1 MPIQLIVGL
10 ANPGDNYYPTRHN
23 AGEWF
28 VEQLL
33 RDTPDNLALESKFF
47 ARITQTLLYNKP
59 VRIMIPTTYMN
70 DSGKAVAAAAS
81 FYKISPEDILIV
93 HDEIDLPPGTVKLK
107 LGGGHGGHNGLR
119 HIIQALGTP
128 HFHRLRIGV
137 GHPGN
142 KDDVVDYVLKKPKS
156 DEKRLIDDAIISAL
170 QVMPTVMSDDMQ
182 AAMKTLHTGVNDGI

>member
-10 ANPGDNYYPTRHN
+10 ANPGDKYYPTRHN

-33 RDTPDNLALESKFF
+33 RDTPDNLFLESKFF
-47 ARITQTLLYNKP
+47 ANITQTTLYDRP
-59 VRIMIPTTYMN
+59 IRIMVPTTYMN
-70 DSGKAVAAAAS
+70 DSGKSVAAVVK
-81 FYKISPEDILIV
+81 FFKIVPENILV
-93 HDEIDLPPGTVKLK
+93 AHDEIDLDPGTVKLK

-128 HFHRLRIGV
+128 NFHRLRIGV

-156 DEKRLIDDAIISAL
+156 DEKRLIEDAIISAL
-170 QVMPTVMSDDMQ
+170 QVMPLVMSDDMQ
-182 AAMKTLHTGVNDGI
+182 GAMKALHT